1 MRRFQLLGGAAF
13 VGFALLLTGC
23 TGNKDN
29 KDASRSQDVPKELKD
44 YQPPSNAPPVMQD
57 HSKDPE
63 EVKKEMM
70 KKASGRGGRGG
81 RRG

>member
-1 MRRFQLLGGAAF
+1 MRKLQLIGGAAF

-29 KDASRSQDVPKELKD
+29 KDASRSQEMPKELKD
-44 YQPPSNAPPVMQD
+44 HTLPQNAPPVMQD
-57 HSKDPE
+57 HSRDPE

-70 KKASGRGGRGG
+70 KRASQQDRRG
-81 RRG
+81 RR